1 MTPSKGCNPL
11 QWKEVNAISEHHFR
25 KWMVLIAAATLLV
38 AIIRLWI
45 G

>member
-1 MTPSKGCNPL
+1 VRELDELT
-11 QWKEVNAISEHHFR
+11 FR

-45 G
+45 GI

>member
-1 MTPSKGCNPL
+1 MRQL
-11 QWKEVNAISEHHFR
+11 EEHTFR
-25 KWMVLIAAATLLV
+25 KWMVVLAALSLLV